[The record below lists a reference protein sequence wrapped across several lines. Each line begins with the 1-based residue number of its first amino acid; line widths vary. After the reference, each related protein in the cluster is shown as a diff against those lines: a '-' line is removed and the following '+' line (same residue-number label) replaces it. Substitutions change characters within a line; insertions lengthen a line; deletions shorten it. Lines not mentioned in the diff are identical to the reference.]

1 MMLIAVFLWSLKM
14 LCPCNSSWHPSTVAG
29 QALDGVLMGGRG
41 FGVAMDALI
50 NYLGS
55 EYGSTFALA
64 RVFAFLSGPPDYGT
78 GQLDARRHDLAS
90 LKFLRIESGSSL
102 LSYSHTDDST
112 LPQDLHTAE
121 PPVLQIAFQ
130 YSIVV
135 PPEAP
140 SDPDKV
146 TSNRFKYSLQRRLRI
161 RTVQY
166 NTARNMNELYDSM
179 DPEVVLSLLVHKVIL
194 ASLEQGV
201 REGRML
207 LHDWLVDVSFSQ
219 CPQLQ
224 HLSRLVF
231 ALLRNP
237 LLLFHE
243 EGVHPDYRIFLQCLF
258 SALEPSSLH
267 YAVYPTHPY
276 LFRPLMTIKPLLYF
290 DFCVSDQRQ
299 SLSSSVTTSTV
310 ISPRLIA
317 DDNQQT
323 EARQECH
330 PEAPV
335 HQRRP
340 GRCLG
345 LRELPHRVLDGSG
358 LSSVMGLVSF
368 LEEITQS
375 VLEYIKWVTSCGD
388 EESLKSCVEE
398 VERVKESGVG
408 QLGKKGRVGSEW
420 GSRPSD
426 ERGSTPVDGQYR
438 RPYLCNTPGWME
450 VSVTAAEFQCYHEI
464 LLAPSNRKGS
474 PSSHRAP
481 PPRSSL
487 VRSALFRAMAT
498 RIAAR
503 YACRRLSSSGKIL
516 SEEEKAAENVYIKK
530 MEKEKLEK
538 LARKGPNEAATP
550 TPGTGPVT
558 GTTSPEKASTDK
570 YRNYAVVAGTI
581 TALAAIGWYVK
592 GTAKKPEVQD

>member
-398 VERVKESGVG
+398 VERG
-408 QLGKKGRVGSEW
+408 
-420 GSRPSD
+420 
-426 ERGSTPVDGQYR
+426 
-438 RPYLCNTPGWME
+438 
-450 VSVTAAEFQCYHEI
+450 YHEI